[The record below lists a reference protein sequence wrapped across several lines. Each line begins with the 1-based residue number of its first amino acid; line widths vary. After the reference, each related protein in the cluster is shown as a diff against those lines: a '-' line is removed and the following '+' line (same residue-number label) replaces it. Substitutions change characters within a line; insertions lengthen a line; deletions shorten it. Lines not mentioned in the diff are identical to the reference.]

1 MRPLPVSLWAL
12 IAVQIDALT
21 PPPQQPLPTA
31 IRKMPPDQG
40 AKFYHS
46 DCAFHD
52 HVFAPAPERPLS
64 PAIAARDFFEEQDAR
79 RRSANSSATLD
90 FRPPFALSLDD
101 NTSPARQ
108 ALLGRAVLA
117 RLQKRN
123 WSCPTGTS
131 HCDAIGFPNS
141 CCKTNERCVQV
152 QDTGLGPVGCCP
164 AGATCSGG
172 VQNCTDGSTAC
183 ASDLGGGCCVPG
195 FICQGIGCK
204 PLPPQSTP
212 PPPPANPPLTQ
223 ASTPPPRPPPS

>member
-1 MRPLPVSLWAL
+1 MRPLPLSLWAL
-12 IAVQIDALT
+12 ITVQIDALT

-46 DCAFHD
+46 DCAFHN

-101 NTSPARQ
+101 DTSPARQ
-108 ALLGRAVLA
+108 ALLGRVVLA

-131 HCDAIGFPNS
+131 NCDAIGFPNS

-204 PLPPQSTP
+204 PPPIHAASL
-212 PPPPANPPLTQ
+212 PPPANPPCQ